1 MATKRRVS
9 FASRALLSGSDV
21 GVFNFICDRLGEYYI
36 LWREVTLAITTDSP
50 IC

>member
-1 MATKRRVS
+1 MATIWLVS

-21 GVFNFICDRLGEYYI
+21 GVFNFICDRFGEYYI
-36 LWREVTLAITTDSP
+36 LWREVTLVITTDSS